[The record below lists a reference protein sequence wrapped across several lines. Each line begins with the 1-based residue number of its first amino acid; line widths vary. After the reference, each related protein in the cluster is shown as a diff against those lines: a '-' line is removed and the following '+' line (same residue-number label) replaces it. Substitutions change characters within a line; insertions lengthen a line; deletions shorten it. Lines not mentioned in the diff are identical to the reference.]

1 MKTAKVT
8 KCNVCDCAYNIHELC
23 HAMAIT
29 IGYAENPTCDT
40 FCKFMMKAKA
50 AVSDGIA
57 TVGACK
63 VSSCI
68 YNVGLECQAPEIIV
82 AYKQKQ
88 PKCLTFQT
96 NSIAEMK
103 GGEVSSRKRDADSQ
117 CPTPEIFV
125 G

>member
-1 MKTAKVT
+1 MKTAKVA
-8 KCNVCDCAYNIHELC
+8 KCKVYDCAYNIREIC

-29 IGYAENPTCDT
+29 IGYAENPKCDT
-40 FCKFMMKAKA
+40 FCQFMMKAKA
-50 AVSDGIA
+50 AESDCIA

-68 YNVGLECQAPEIIV
+68 YNVGLECQASEIIV
-82 AYKQKQ
+82 AYKQQQ

-96 NSIAEMK
+96 DSIAEIK
-103 GGEVSSRKRDADSQ
+103 GCEVSSRKRDADIQ
-117 CPTPEIFV
+117 CPTPEIFI

>member
-8 KCNVCDCAYNIHELC
+8 KCNVYDCAYNIHQLC

-29 IGYAENPTCDT
+29 IGYAENPKCDT

-50 AVSDGIA
+50 AESDGIA

-68 YNVGLECQAPEIIV
+68 YNVGLECQASEIIV
-82 AYKQKQ
+82 AYQQQQ

-96 NSIAEMK
+96 DSIDEIK
-103 GGEVSSRKRDADSQ
+103 GCEVSSRKHDANAQ
-117 CPTPEIFV
+117 CQTPEIFI